1 MTAPRGRCNSTPA
14 AVTWG
19 DAAAHYRRG
28 EEPTTRAH
36 LPTYSAAPAALAT
49 GARITTI
56 AEFAMGYVWLPER
69 NPYRTPGLP
78 GRPETYL
85 RTTNRRETVSP
96 AVSLR
101 KYVPDATGRP
111 SRSRPSHAS

>member
-69 NPYRTPGLP
+69 NPVRTPGLP
-78 GRPETYL
+78 GDLGPTGEL
-85 RTTNRRETVSP
+85 RIGGRRYCRQL
-96 AVSLR
+96 A
-101 KYVPDATGRP
+101 
-111 SRSRPSHAS
+111 